1 MAKLSNKDKAD
12 SRGFLL
18 DLFWQGGLIKPGD
31 TSIGSSLSNRWTGLT
46 NYGVRGSIKA
56 VCDEVVQRNFDFFNV
71 DAALNQLADCKFFVD
86 PTAFGRVRGARMVKR
101 SADLIAG
108 YIANFCAEQG
118 IYWDDVNTHKTVQEM
133 DQYKK
138 TLLGGAVWEYEC
150 FLSQQL
156 NKGNTTTASAAST
169 TGATTNT
176 QAAPTSTRAPRA
188 PKAPGQGPANP
199 YKSLGPQ
206 SGKARD
212 LKGNPGD
219 KVYANTKVSFCIVAD
234 NAKSASPAYALVKPL
249 NKQGDDGNGT
259 NKVFVSSSH
268 GYADCTC
275 YFDDIND
282 ANAFLAQC
290 NAKNWGPDISNLRVM
305 KRASESNGYFIV
317 GTEFGDCAIS
327 AKRMN
332 EAAAFDEK
340 HHSVGYTINDID
352 VYAEAFMRE

>member
-1 MAKLSNKDKAD
+1 MPKLSNKEKAE
-12 SRGFLL
+12 SRGFLV

-31 TSIGSSLSNRWTGLT
+31 TSIGSSLGNRWTGLSS
-46 NYGVRGSIKA
+46 YSVRGAIKT
-56 VCDEVVQRNFDFFNV
+56 VCDEITLRSFDFFNV
-71 DAALNQLADCKFFVD
+71 DTALNQLADCKFFVD
-86 PTAFGRVRGARMVKR
+86 PTAYGRVKGARMVKR
-101 SADLIAG
+101 TPEQLAG
-108 YIANFCAEQG
+108 FIANFCAEQG

-138 TLLGGAVWEYEC
+138 TLLGGAVWEYDC

-156 NKGNTTTASAAST
+156 NKGNATTASAAST
-169 TGATTNT
+169 TGATP
-176 QAAPTSTRAPRA
+176 AAQPATRAPRA

-199 YKSLGPQ
+199 YKSSGPQ
-206 SGKARD
+206 SSKARD

-249 NKQGDDGNGT
+249 NKQGDNGNGT

-305 KRASESNGYFIV
+305 KRTSESNGYFIV

-332 EAAAFDEK
+332 EAAAEMDYRSYK
-340 HHSVGYTINDID
+340 IND
-352 VYAEAFMRE
+352 VEAYAEAFIRE

>member
-1 MAKLSNKDKAD
+1 MAKLSNKEKAE

-18 DLFWQGGLIKPGD
+18 DLFWQGGLIQPGD
-31 TSIGSSLSNRWTGLT
+31 TSIGSRLSNRWTGLS
-46 NYGVRGSIKA
+46 NYSIKNA
-56 VCDEVVQRNFDFFNV
+56 INTVCTEVVQRNFDFFNV
-71 DAALNQLADCKFFVD
+71 EKAINDLAGCKFFVD
-86 PTAFGRVRGARMVKR
+86 PTAYGRVRGARMVQR
-101 SADLIAG
+101 SASLIAG
-108 YIANFCAEQG
+108 YLANFCAENG
-118 IYWDDVNTHKTVQEM
+118 IYWDDVNTHKTVNEM

-138 TLLGGAVWEYEC
+138 TLLGGALWEYEC

-156 NKGNTTTASAAST
+156 NKGNAVSASAAGT
-169 TGATTNT
+169 TGTVPSTANT
-176 QAAPTSTRAPRA
+176 TSTRRTRQ
-188 PKAPGQGPANP
+188 PGQAPANP
-199 YKSLGPQ
+199 YKSSGPQ

-212 LKGNPGD
+212 LKVQPGQ

-249 NKQGDDGNGT
+249 SKQGDNGNGT
-259 NKVFVSSSH
+259 NRVFVSSSH

-305 KRASESNGYFIV
+305 KKASESNGYFIV

-327 AKRMN
+327 ARRMN
-332 EAAAFDEK
+332 EAAEAIEYNSYK
-340 HHSVGYTINDID
+340 ID
-352 VYAEAFMRE
+352 DVEAYAEAFIRE

>member
-31 TSIGSSLSNRWTGLT
+31 TSIGSSLGNRWTGLT
-46 NYGVRGSIKA
+46 NYGVRGSIKT

-86 PTAFGRVRGARMVKR
+86 PTAYGRVRGARMVKR

-169 TGATTNT
+169 TGATTNA
-176 QAAPTSTRAPRA
+176 QAATTRAPRA
-188 PKAPGQGPANP
+188 PKVPGQGPANP

-212 LKGNPGD
+212 LKGTPGS

-259 NKVFVSSSH
+259 NRVFVSSSH

-275 YFDDIND
+275 YQYKPQD
-282 ANAFLAQC
+282 
-290 NAKNWGPDISNLRVM
+290 RV
-305 KRASESNGYFIV
+305 RQIL
-317 GTEFGDCAIS
+317 
-327 AKRMN
+327 
-332 EAAAFDEK
+332 
-340 HHSVGYTINDID
+340 
-352 VYAEAFMRE
+352 

>member
-1 MAKLSNKDKAD
+1 MPKLSNKEKAD
-12 SRGFLL
+12 SRGFLV

-31 TSIGSSLSNRWTGLT
+31 TSIGSSLGNRWTGLSS
-46 NYGVRGSIKA
+46 YSVRGAVKT
-56 VCDEVVQRNFDFFNV
+56 VCDEITLRSFDFFNV
-71 DAALNQLADCKFFVD
+71 DTALTQLADCKFFVD
-86 PTAFGRVRGARMVKR
+86 STAYGRVKGARMVKR
-101 SADLIAG
+101 SPELLAG

-138 TLLGGAVWEYEC
+138 TLLGGAVWEYDC

-156 NKGNTTTASAAST
+156 NKGNATTASAAST
-169 TGATTNT
+169 TGATP
-176 QAAPTSTRAPRA
+176 AAKPTTRAPKA

-199 YKSLGPQ
+199 YKSSGPQ

-332 EAAAFDEK
+332 EAAAEMDYRSYK
-340 HHSVGYTINDID
+340 IGD
-352 VYAEAFMRE
+352 VEAYAEAFMRE

>member
-1 MAKLSNKDKAD
+1 
-12 SRGFLL
+12 
-18 DLFWQGGLIKPGD
+18 
-31 TSIGSSLSNRWTGLT
+31 
-46 NYGVRGSIKA
+46 
-56 VCDEVVQRNFDFFNV
+56 
-71 DAALNQLADCKFFVD
+71 
-86 PTAFGRVRGARMVKR
+86 MVKR
-101 SADLIAG
+101 SADLLAG

-156 NKGNTTTASAAST
+156 NKGNTTSASAAST
-169 TGATTNT
+169 IGATP
-176 QAAPTSTRAPRA
+176 AAQPATRAPRA

-199 YKSLGPQ
+199 YKSSGPQ

-249 NKQGDDGNGT
+249 NKQGDNGSGT

-332 EAAAFDEK
+332 EAAAEMDYRSYK
-340 HHSVGYTINDID
+340 IND
-352 VYAEAFMRE
+352 VEAYAEAFMRE

>member
-1 MAKLSNKDKAD
+1 MPKLSNKEKAD
-12 SRGFLL
+12 SRGFLV
-18 DLFWQGGLIKPGD
+18 DLFWKGGLIQPGD
-31 TSIGSSLSNRWTGLT
+31 TSIGTDLGRRWTGLDA
-46 NYGVRGSIKA
+46 YSVRGSIKT
-56 VCDEVVQRNFDFFNV
+56 VCDEITLRSFDFFNV
-71 DAALNQLADCKFFVD
+71 DTALNQLADCKFFVD
-86 PTAFGRVRGARMVKR
+86 PTAFGRVKGARMVKR
-101 SADLIAG
+101 SADLLAG

-118 IYWDDVNTHKTVQEM
+118 IYWDDVNTHKTVNEM

-156 NKGNTTTASAAST
+156 NKGNATSASAAST
-169 TGATTNT
+169 TGAATGT
-176 QAAPTSTRAPRA
+176 QAAPARAPKA

-199 YKSLGPQ
+199 YKSSGPQ

-212 LKGNPGD
+212 LKGQPGS

-249 NKQGDDGNGT
+249 SKQGDNGNGT
-259 NKVFVSSSH
+259 NRVFVSSSH

-332 EAAAFDEK
+332 EATAFEEK
-340 HHSVGYTINDID
+340 HHSVGYTINNID

>member
-31 TSIGSSLSNRWTGLT
+31 TSIGSNLSNRWSGLT
-46 NYGVRGSIKA
+46 NYGLRGPIKT

-71 DAALNQLADCKFFVD
+71 DTALNQLADSKFFVD
-86 PTAFGRVRGARMVKR
+86 PTAYGRVRGARMVKR

-138 TLLGGAVWEYEC
+138 TLLGGAVWDYEC

-156 NKGNTTTASAAST
+156 NKGNATGASAAST
-169 TGATTNT
+169 TGATTGA
-176 QAAPTSTRAPRA
+176 QATSTRAPRA

-199 YKSLGPQ
+199 YKSSGPQ

-249 NKQGDDGNGT
+249 NKQGDNGNGT

-332 EAAAFDEK
+332 EATAFEEK
-340 HHSVGYTINDID
+340 HHSVGYTINNVD